1 MTRKWIEGQ
10 IDDALLATA
19 LGAGFLYVRRRAR
32 RILREV
38 AVGATVA
45 AGLGALG
52 VAVAAA
58 AFYRSRT
65 KRSAE
70 PVPLPGDP
78 PPPPATSAWRPT
90 GAGARAAA
98 TGANSLG
105 NS

>member
-45 AGLGALG
+45 AGLGAVG
-52 VAVAAA
+52 VAAA
-58 AFYRSRT
+58 AAAFFRSRT
-65 KRSAE
+65 RRSAE
-70 PVPLPGDP
+70 PVPPPGEP
-78 PPPPATSAWRPT
+78 PPPSASSAWRPT
-90 GAGARAAA
+90 GAGTPAAA

-105 NS
+105 S